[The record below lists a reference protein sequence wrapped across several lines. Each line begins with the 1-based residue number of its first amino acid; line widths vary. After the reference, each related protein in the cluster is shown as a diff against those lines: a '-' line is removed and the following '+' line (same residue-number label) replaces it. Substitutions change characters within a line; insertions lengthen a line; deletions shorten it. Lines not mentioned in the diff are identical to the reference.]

1 MEKIRVLF
9 LCTGH
14 SCRAPMAE
22 AWMKRLAGNIIEVRS
37 AGIEANGINPYTKVV
52 MSEVD
57 IDISDTK
64 SVSLKS
70 DMLEWADLLV
80 TLCDHAEEQCPIVN
94 DEIAKLHLPLSDPSK
109 IKDED
114 EMLFAF
120 RETREAVKKRV
131 DFVLTQ
137 LVDR

>member
-22 AWMKRLAGNIIEVRS
+22 AWMKRLAGNIIDVKS

-57 IDISDTK
+57 IDISDTE

-80 TLCDHAEEQCPIVN
+80 TLCDNAEEQCPIVN
-94 DEIAKLHLPLSDPSK
+94 DEITKLHLPLSDPSK

-120 RETREAVKKRV
+120 RETRDEVKKRV

-137 LVDR
+137 IVER

>member
-1 MEKIRVLF
+1 MEKIKVLF

-14 SCRAPMAE
+14 SCRSPMAE
-22 AWMKRLAGNIIEVRS
+22 EWMKRLAGNLIDVKS

-57 IDISDTK
+57 IDMSEVE
-64 SVSLKS
+64 SVCLKS

-80 TLCDHAEEQCPIVN
+80 TLCDNAEEQCPIVN
-94 DEIAKLHLPLSDPSK
+94 DDIAKLHLPLSDPSK

-114 EMLFAF
+114 ERLLAF
-120 RETREAVKKRV
+120 RETRDEVKKRV

-137 LVDR
+137 LVER